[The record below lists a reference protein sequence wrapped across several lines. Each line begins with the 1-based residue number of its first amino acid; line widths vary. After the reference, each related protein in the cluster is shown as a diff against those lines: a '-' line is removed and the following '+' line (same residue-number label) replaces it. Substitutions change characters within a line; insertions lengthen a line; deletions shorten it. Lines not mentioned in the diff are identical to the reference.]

1 MTAATS
7 TAGLDQLLR
16 RCVMCGLCLPHCA
29 TYLAS
34 GDETLSP
41 RGRLLLLG
49 EVLQGRLPAREPAV
63 ARAFDLC
70 LGCMACTATC
80 PSGVAFDLV
89 SHLQTLGRL
98 ANRRPGPDPVT
109 LLDRPWVLRLLRRA
123 GAWSRCLLVRLLG
136 ADWRRR
142 LQTAPPPVARLARW
156 LGTLPTAPEKD
167 HEVSRLLTGLGP
179 AGCADAGAPP
189 ATRPDPMRH
198 LASGGRPP
206 RLAWFQG
213 CADQHLLPGSNAR
226 LRGLLTGLGCRLVE
240 PSGQVC
246 CGALA
251 AHGARSG
258 RQRRW
263 QDRNRRAF
271 SEALADCDHLVAV
284 AAGCS
289 LHLQAYPGDL
299 GARVE
304 DVLVVLDRL
313 LPPVLGS
320 LPLRVA
326 VHDPC
331 HRRHGLGVVAEP
343 RRLLARIG
351 GLVIL
356 EPDEADVCCGSAGVQ
371 SLRHVD
377 LAQRMGR
384 RKAEVLVATGCD
396 LVVTTEPGCLGQIA
410 DGLALVAPRIP
421 VLPLTDLIWYAWSVT
436 NAHDEKVTA

>member
-167 HEVSRLLTGLGP
+167 HEVSAPGHPSGSYASPGFRGP
-179 AGCADAGAPP
+179 AAAPGLVPGLRRPTSSARQQRAAAWPPDRPGLP
-189 ATRPDPMRH
+189 ARR
-198 LASGGRPP
+198 AQRS
-206 RLAWFQG
+206 
-213 CADQHLLPGSNAR
+213 
-226 LRGLLTGLGCRLVE
+226 GLLRRAG
-240 PSGQVC
+240 
-246 CGALA
+246 
-251 AHGARSG
+251 GARG
-258 RQRRW
+258 
-263 QDRNRRAF
+263 
-271 SEALADCDHLVAV
+271 
-284 AAGCS
+284 
-289 LHLQAYPGDL
+289 
-299 GARVE
+299 
-304 DVLVVLDRL
+304 
-313 LPPVLGS
+313 
-320 LPLRVA
+320 PLRSTA
-326 VHDPC
+326 P
-331 HRRHGLGVVAEP
+331 
-343 RRLLARIG
+343 LARPQPASLQRG
-351 GLVIL
+351 
-356 EPDEADVCCGSAGVQ
+356 AG
-371 SLRHVD
+371 
-377 LAQRMGR
+377 
-384 RKAEVLVATGCD
+384 
-396 LVVTTEPGCLGQIA
+396 
-410 DGLALVAPRIP
+410 
-421 VLPLTDLIWYAWSVT
+421 
-436 NAHDEKVTA
+436 